1 MSHTPSP
8 IRRTPIVQDR
18 VRVIDG
24 SFVFVPHRFLRHGF
38 FAALTEDERDLY
50 FFLLLAGDRNGL
62 SFYHY
67 DSICSVLECS
77 LDAYLAARNGLIEK
91 DLIAFDGARFQVLS
105 LPDKPRARASPPL
118 RTQHDMENND
128 PATIRAILY
137 ESI

>member
-1 MSHTPSP
+1 MSYKPSP
-8 IRRTPIVQDR
+8 IRRTPILSER

-38 FAALTEDERDLY
+38 FAALSQDERDLY

-77 LDAYLAARNGLIEK
+77 LDVFIAARNGLIDK
-91 DLIAFDGARFQVLS
+91 DLIAFDGCRFQVLA
-105 LPDKPRARASPPL
+105 LPEQPRARDSPPL
-118 RTQHDMENND
+118 HTQRELDDND
-128 PATIRAILY
+128 PATIRSILAG
-137 ESI
+137 SR